1 MTTDV
6 TEATDTPP
14 VLVVVSDGSD
24 LPTNLRAGQRAIWRW
39 GDDHGPGAQH
49 DGRRFGGDPTD
60 PATYEWMRDA
70 RAVTAVVAA
79 QSHERSLAIVDALR
93 AVRDDAAVLILS
105 SGIPDAPG
113 DGTLVRPG
121 ALRDVLR
128 LDVEDELERLEAERR
143 VYCLRAFARGPGV
156 VPILVHPD
164 PDPDAVSSATA
175 VRALLDRPP
184 DEMPIVTLR
193 AITRPE
199 NRRMADVL
207 GVRAVEVTMD
217 ELRAFERVI
226 AVDTQP
232 AELCRGDGPRLAVI
246 DHHPLDPGCTGEV
259 QDVRPHMGATAT
271 MMTQYLRALDA
282 KRVHAPLATALLFGI
297 KTDTDGLTR
306 KVSAEDV
313 EAYAFLQERADLPM
327 LKRFERPTFPINAAR
342 AFGTAVATLAVEDD
356 IAVAFAGELTPET
369 SHILADLGDFCMGVE
384 NICWALAAGYV
395 EEEIVV
401 SVRHLGGLPGAGAL
415 ARAMSEDGGNGGGH
429 ATMARF
435 TLPRADSRRR
445 FGNDVA
451 EGLLAA
457 AVTALE
463 RIR

>member
-1 MTTDV
+1 
-6 TEATDTPP
+6 
-14 VLVVVSDGSD
+14 
-24 LPTNLRAGQRAIWRW
+24 
-39 GDDHGPGAQH
+39 
-49 DGRRFGGDPTD
+49 
-60 PATYEWMRDA
+60 MREA
-70 RAVTAVVAA
+70 RAVTAVVDAE
-79 QSHERSLAIVDALR
+79 SHERALDIVQALR

-121 ALRDVLR
+121 GLRDVLR
-128 LDVEDELERLEAERR
+128 LDVEEELERLEAERR
-143 VYCLRAFARGPGV
+143 AYCLRAFGSGPGV

-175 VRALLDRPP
+175 VRALLERSAED
-184 DEMPIVTLR
+184 MPIVTLR

-207 GVRAVEVTMD
+207 GVSAVEVTLD
-217 ELRAFERVI
+217 ELLAFERLI

-232 AELCRGDGPRLAVI
+232 QELCVPNGPRLAVI
-246 DHHPLDPGCTGEV
+246 DHHPIEPDCVGEV

-282 KRVHAPLATALLFGI
+282 QRIHTSLATALLFGI

-313 EAYAFLQERADLPM
+313 EAYAFLQERADLGM
-327 LKRFERPTFPINAAR
+327 LRRFERPTFPPDAAR
-342 AFGTAVATLAVEDD
+342 AFGAAVARLALHDD
-356 IAVAFAGELTPET
+356 VAVAFAGELTAAT

-384 NICWALAAGYV
+384 NVCWALAAGWV
-395 EEEIVV
+395 EDELVV
-401 SVRHLGGLPGAGAL
+401 SVRHLGGAPGAGAL
-415 ARAMSEDGGNGGGH
+415 ARVLADQEGNGGGH

-435 TLPRADSRRR
+435 TVPRSRGRER
-445 FGNDVA
+445 FGDDVA
-451 EGLLAA
+451 PRLLAA
-457 AVTALE
+457 AMAALAG
-463 RIR
+463 IR